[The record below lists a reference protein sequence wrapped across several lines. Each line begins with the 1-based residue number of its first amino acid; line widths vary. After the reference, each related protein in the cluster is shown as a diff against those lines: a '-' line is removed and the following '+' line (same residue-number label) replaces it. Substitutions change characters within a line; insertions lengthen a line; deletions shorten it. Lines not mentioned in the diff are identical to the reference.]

1 MSKHIRRTCLWS
13 VALKVE
19 VTALIWMLTSAEK
32 QKVPLNA
39 KCYHK
44 KIMPPGCLLFIYLR
58 LYTNYISAFT
68 C

>member
-19 VTALIWMLTSAEK
+19 DIELIWVLTSA
-32 QKVPLNA
+32 
-39 KCYHK
+39 K
-44 KIMPPGCLLFIYLR
+44 KKSLQMQNVIVKEIMSPGCLLFIYLG
-58 LYTNYISAFT
+58 LNTDYISAFI